1 MKTLK
6 EFNEESRQSID
17 EKAGLIGAGLKALG
31 KTVGKVKLIDIAK
44 FGVGAEAVRRAAK
57 FLGRKKGES
66 DIKPETPKKT
76 KYKKYENPDDGSI
89 PGRYSDETLTDYK
102 KRRYDGYQK
111 QIDKI

>member
-1 MKTLK
+1 MKTFK

-44 FGVGAEAVRRAAK
+44 FGVGAEALRRAAK

-66 DIKPETPKKT
+66 DIKHQTPKKT
-76 KYKKYENPDDGSI
+76 KYKKYENPGDGSI
-89 PGRYSDETLTDYK
+89 PGRYPDESLKDYND
-102 KRRYDGYQK
+102 RRNKGLQN
-111 QIDKI
+111 QINNS

>member
-1 MKTLK
+1 MKTFK

-17 EKAGLIGAGLKALG
+17 EKLGLIGAGLKALG
-31 KTVGKVKLIDIAK
+31 KVKLLDIAK

-76 KYKKYENPDDGSI
+76 KYKKYENPGDGSI
-89 PGRYSDETLTDYK
+89 PGRYKDESLKDYNI
-102 KRRYDGYQK
+102 RRNKGLQN
-111 QIDKI
+111 QIDNS

>member
-1 MKTLK
+1 MKTFK

-31 KTVGKVKLIDIAK
+31 KVKLLDIAK

-76 KYKKYENPDDGSI
+76 KYKKYENPGDGSI
-89 PGRYSDETLTDYK
+89 PGRYPDESLKDYND
-102 KRRYDGYQK
+102 RRNKGLQN
-111 QIDKI
+111 QIDKS